1 MIFQRVNRTDPERVF
16 VVMRNNEGAAMIK
29 DQTCQLELA
38 SASIDGVRVRD
49 MDTANEWAFMGIVDA
64 QIADGAYGLIQIYG
78 YRSTS
83 IVFQTGTSVATG
95 VPLAPSAGQ
104 DYLVSTISTL
114 ASTNNVTRTPIFAFL
129 GESITDQATSSTV
142 TKKIFLRAM

>member
-38 SASIDGVRVRD
+38 SASVDGVRVRD
-49 MDTANEWAFMGIVDA
+49 MDTGNLHAFIGIVDA
-64 QIADGAYGLIQIYG
+64 AIADGAYGLVQVYG

-83 IVFQTGTSVATG
+83 VVLTTDTSIDTG
-95 VPLAPSAGQ
+95 VALVPVAGQ
-104 DYLVSTISTL
+104 DYLVSSATVLTST
-114 ASTNNVTRTPIFAFL
+114 ANYTRSPIVAFL
-129 GESITDQATSSTV
+129 CESITTSTASV
-142 TKKIFLRAM
+142 TRKIFIRSM

>member
-29 DQTCQLELA
+29 DQTVQMELA

-49 MDTANEWAFMGIVDA
+49 VDASNEWAFMGIADA
-64 QIADGAYGLIQIYG
+64 AIADGAYGLIQVYG

-83 IVFQTGTSVATG
+83 IVFQTATSVATG
-95 VPLAPSAGQ
+95 VPLMPFSGQ
-104 DYLVSTISTL
+104 DYMVTVLSTFASNTSVTL
-114 ASTNNVTRTPIFAFL
+114 HPIFAFL

-142 TKKIFLRAM
+142 TRKIFLRAM